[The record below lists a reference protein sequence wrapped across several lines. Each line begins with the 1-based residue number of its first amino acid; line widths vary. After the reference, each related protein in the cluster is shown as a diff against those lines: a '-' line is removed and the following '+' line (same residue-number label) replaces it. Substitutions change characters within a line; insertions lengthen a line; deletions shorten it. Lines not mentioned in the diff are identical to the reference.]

1 MKIIARNIRTPISV
15 SEKEVMEQA
24 VRRLAPLL
32 DKKDILNK
40 GIFRRSVDV
49 RHRKISFVYSVLVE
63 ADADIS
69 ENELKKYDST
79 ILVEADPLDN
89 ITRGSEYSSSRPLV
103 VGFGPCGMFC
113 ALILAEAG
121 YRPIVI
127 ERGDNVLTRAQRVG
141 IFFREGVLDT
151 ESNIQF
157 GAGGAG
163 TFSDGKL
170 VTRINDIRTSYVIK
184 RLCEFGAPKDIMTQA
199 KPHVGTDKLL
209 SVVSN
214 IDRRIRELGGEI
226 FYNTRLD
233 GIDFDSSGNAVG
245 VKASGQSIPCSQLIL
260 ALGHSARDTAYYLK
274 DAGFVLTPKPFSVG
288 VRIEHLRS
296 DIEKAIYGDHAGDKR
311 LGAAEYVLSKRIGNE
326 CVYTFC
332 MCPGGEVVAAASEE
346 GGVVVNGMSRYKR
359 DGVNSNSALVVA
371 VEPENDPIEFQRRLE
386 RKAFELGGGGYC
398 APIQTVGDFMK
409 RKWGTSPSRVLP
421 TYRKGAV
428 KEADLRKLFPSNINS
443 MLEKGLYDFNG
454 KIEGFSSPYAV
465 MTGVESRTSSPIRI
479 MRIETLSAIGHSNVY
494 PGGEGAGYAGG
505 ITSAAVDGIRIAEEI
520 IRRFAP
526 CGKE

>member
-1 MKIIARNIRTPISV
+1 MSGNALSIS
-15 SEKEVMEQA
+15 
-24 VRRLAPLL
+24 
-32 DKKDILNK
+32 
-40 GIFRRSVDV
+40 
-49 RHRKISFVYSVLVE
+49 VYSVLIE
-63 ADADIS
+63 S
-69 ENELKKYDST
+69 EKNPNENELKAYDCAEL
-79 ILVEADPLDN
+79 IEADPLDG
-89 ITRGSEYSSSRPLV
+89 IKRGSEYSENRPV
-103 VGFGPCGMFC
+103 IVGFGPCGMFC

-141 IFFREGVLDT
+141 IFFREGILST

-170 VTRINDIRTSYVIK
+170 VTRINDIRTGYVIK
-184 RLCEFGAPKDIMTQA
+184 RLYELGAPKEILTQA

-209 SVVSN
+209 TVVAN
-214 IDRRIRELGGEI
+214 IDRRIRELGGDI
-226 FYNTRLD
+226 LYNTRLD
-233 GIDFDSSGNAVG
+233 SIDFDSSGNAVG
-245 VKASGQSIPCSQLIL
+245 VFAGGEKIPCSQLIL
-260 ALGHSARDTAYYLK
+260 AVGHSARDTAYYLR
-274 DAGFVLTPKPFSVG
+274 DAGFVLESKPFSVG
-288 VRIEHLRS
+288 VRIEHLRT
-296 DIEKAIYGDHAGDKR
+296 DIEKAIYGDYAGDPR
-311 LGAAEYVLSKRIGNE
+311 LGAAEYALSKRIGKE

-332 MCPGGEVVAAASEE
+332 MCPGGEVIAAASEE

-398 APIQTVGDFMK
+398 APIQTVGDFLHG
-409 RKWGTSPSRVLP
+409 KWGTSPSRVQP

-428 KEADLRKLFPSNINS
+428 KEANLKKLFPNSVNS
-443 MLEKGLYDFNG
+443 MLEKGLRDFNS
-454 KIEGFSSPYAV
+454 KIEGFSSPTAV

-479 MRIETLSAIGHSNVY
+479 MRNETLNAIGHPNVY

-520 IRRFAP
+520 IKRFAS
-526 CGKE
+526 CKKE

>member
-1 MKIIARNIRTPISV
+1 MKIIVRNIRTPISV

-24 VRRLAPLL
+24 AKRLAPLL
-32 DKKDILNK
+32 DKKDIACK
-40 GIFRRSVDV
+40 SIFRRSVDV
-49 RHRKISFVYSVLVE
+49 RHRKISFVYSVLLEVNRE
-63 ADADIS
+63 FT
-69 ENELKKYDST
+69 ENELNSYDSD

-89 ITRGSEYSSSRPLV
+89 IERGSEPSEHRPV
-103 VGFGPCGMFC
+103 IVGFGPCGMFC

-127 ERGDNVLTRAQRVG
+127 ERGDNVMTRAQRVG

-170 VTRINDIRTSYVIK
+170 VTRINDIRTGYVIK
-184 RLCEFGAPKDIMTQA
+184 RLYELGAPKEILTQA

-214 IDRRIRELGGEI
+214 LDRRIRELGGDI
-226 FYNTRLD
+226 YYNTRLER
-233 GIDFDSSGNAVG
+233 IDFDSSGNAVSIFAG
-245 VKASGQSIPCSQLIL
+245 GENIPCSQLVL
-260 ALGHSARDTAYYLK
+260 ALGHSARDTAYYLR
-274 DAGFVLTPKPFSVG
+274 DAGFCIEPKPFSVG
-288 VRIEHLRS
+288 VRIEHLRC
-296 DIEKAIYGDHAGDKR
+296 DIEKAIYGSYAGDER
-311 LGAAEYVLSKRIGNE
+311 LGAAEYALSKRMGKE

-332 MCPGGEVVAAASEE
+332 MCPGGEVIAAASEE

-371 VEPENDPIEFQRRLE
+371 VEPDSDPIEFQRRLE

-398 APIQTVGDFMK
+398 APIQTVGDFLNG
-409 RKWGTSPSRVLP
+409 KWGTSPSKVLP

-428 KEADLRKLFPSNINS
+428 KEADLRKLFPKSINS
-443 MLEKGLYDFNG
+443 MLEKGLRDFNG
-454 KIEGFSSPYAV
+454 KIEGFSAPYGV
-465 MTGVESRTSSPIRI
+465 MTGVESRTSSPIRV
-479 MRIETLSAIGHSNVY
+479 MRNEMLNAMGHPNVY

-505 ITSAAVDGIRIAEEI
+505 ITSAAVDGIRIAEQI
-520 IRRFAP
+520 IKRFSP
-526 CGKE
+526 VKK